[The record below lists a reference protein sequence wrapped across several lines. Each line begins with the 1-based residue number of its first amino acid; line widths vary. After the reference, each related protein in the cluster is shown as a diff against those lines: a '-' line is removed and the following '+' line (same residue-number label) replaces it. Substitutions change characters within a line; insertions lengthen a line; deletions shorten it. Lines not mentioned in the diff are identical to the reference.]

1 MLSVVLFSFI
11 SSSRIFGKYVLFSLK
26 NDQEDAEP
34 VVIYGAG
41 SAGKELFEALQF
53 DNSKKILG
61 FFDDSTELKDRLIN
75 KVPIYTS
82 FMKDS
87 VKISRRLVAM

>member
-53 DNSKKILG
+53 DN
-61 FFDDSTELKDRLIN
+61 
-75 KVPIYTS
+75 
-82 FMKDS
+82 
-87 VKISRRLVAM
+87 